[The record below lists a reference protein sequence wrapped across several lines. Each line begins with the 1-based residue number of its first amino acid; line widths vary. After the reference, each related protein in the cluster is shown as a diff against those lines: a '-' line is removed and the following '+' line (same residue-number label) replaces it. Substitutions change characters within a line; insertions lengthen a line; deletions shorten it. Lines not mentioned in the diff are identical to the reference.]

1 MKKPLFFL
9 LFFAL
14 IVVSCVDEQYDLSK
28 IESDNIAIGSD
39 ESEFRMPLTR
49 LSIHV
54 EQLTAESEEG
64 EVTILETYNEAD
76 IWLPTELPGGVDYV
90 EVVRLSEDE
99 AYLRSILDALFAEM
113 RSSESKR
120 TEVCTLIATS
130 YREEFISL
138 LAAHIPQTVLDP
150 ILTADTAEAA
160 EQIASL
166 FLNNEWQEQVI
177 EGITEIAE
185 SHICDMQIDDVL
197 YEIPDLGLSAD
208 VETMILDNLDPIEVE
223 PADNALYLYGA
234 IDCELPFQVQLQP
247 YFEGTNVA
255 FGTLHVGHDYTPIDE
270 VRISS
275 DDMQTILSGTRLHM
289 PVLIERY
296 YPHIGINP
304 DQVIQLNTSLRK
316 TGSLQL

>member
-1 MKKPLFFL
+1 MKKPLSFL

-14 IVVSCVDEQYDLSK
+14 IAVSCVDEQYDLSK
-28 IESDNIAIGSD
+28 IESDNIAIGND

-54 EQLTAESEEG
+54 EQLIAESEEG

-120 TEVCTLIATS
+120 MEVCTLIATS

-138 LAAHIPQTVLDP
+138 LAAHIPQGVLDP
-150 ILTADTAEAA
+150 ILAADTAEAA
-160 EQIASL
+160 ELITAL
-166 FLNNEWQEQVI
+166 FLNNEWQEQVV

-185 SHICDMQIDDVL
+185 YHICDMQVDDVI
-197 YEIPDLGLSAD
+197 YEIPNLGLSAD
-208 VETMILDNLDPIEVE
+208 VEKMILDNLDPIEAE
-223 PADNALYLYGA
+223 PAINALYLYGA

-255 FGTLHVGHDYTPIDE
+255 FGTLHISHDYTPIDE

-275 DDMQTILSGTRLHM
+275 EDMQTILGGTCLHM

-296 YPHIGINP
+296 YPHIGISH
-304 DQVIQLNTSLRK
+304 DQVIHVNTSLRK